1 MHSMLRLR
9 NALLLRIR
17 NPIDAIVLFNCM
29 IHELPTPSI
38 SLFNHVLRSLVKMK
52 HCPTKIS
59 LSKHLELRRIKPNI
73 VTLNTLID
81 CFCHFR
87 QMSSAFSVLGKILK
101 LGYQPND
108 ITFTILIKEVMETAV
123 GKISIKMHI
132 DNKLNLF
139 PGILKICYYYKY
151 AATTTLTTTS
161 YSQ

>member
-108 ITFTILIKEVMETAV
+108 ITFTILIKGLCLNGEVKKVLHFHDKVVAQ
-123 GKISIKMHI
+123 GFWIK
-132 DNKLNLF
+132 LV
-139 PGILKICYYYKY
+139 ILSC
-151 AATTTLTTTS
+151 S
-161 YSQ
+161 MGCVS

>member
-108 ITFTILIKEVMETAV
+108 ITFTILIKARRNRTAV
-123 GKISIKMHI
+123 QSLRRIEGQLVKPGVLIYSTYAKI
-132 DNKLNLF
+132 NLL
-139 PGILKICYYYKY
+139 PRLMMIYIPR
-151 AATTTLTTTS
+151 
-161 YSQ
+161 